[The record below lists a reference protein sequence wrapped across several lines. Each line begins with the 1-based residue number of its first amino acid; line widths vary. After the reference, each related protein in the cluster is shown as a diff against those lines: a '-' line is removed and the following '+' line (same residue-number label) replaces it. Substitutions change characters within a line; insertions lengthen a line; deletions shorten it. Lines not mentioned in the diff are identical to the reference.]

1 MACARREACTS
12 SPQRGRSVS
21 RLEHED
27 LVDELRARM
36 ETPEAKALYK
46 LRRQTIELR
55 YADLKQ
61 HRHLRRFNHFGVR
74 RAQAQIAAAVLPY
87 NLLVL
92 LKSLKPAKRPIEP
105 PQIPEEVPS

>member
-1 MACARREACTS
+1 
-12 SPQRGRSVS
+12 VS

-36 ETPEAKALYK
+36 QTPEAKELYK

-55 YADLKQ
+55 YADLKE
-61 HRHLRRFNHFGVR
+61 HRQFRRFSGYGLRHG
-74 RAQAQIAAAVLPY
+74 RAESADSVLAY

-92 LKSLKPAKRPIEP
+92 SKAMKSLSAKPPELVS
-105 PQIPEEVPS
+105 IPEEVPS